1 MSDYW
6 YAGGGIGLGP
16 RPPVPSAEPY
26 PEPVVSSR
34 DGVTGPSKTAVKAL
48 VKLAE
53 AHGWATEVT
62 YAKGSFPHASTG
74 RPGAPKESLAVRMAR
89 GTQYAVAV
97 YVGGS
102 TWSWETLVLMSP
114 LDFQMFSSLGAF
126 MDYAFGLEQ
135 GCAIWPWARCPIMRT
150 AAWHAPYI
158 RSW

>member
-16 RPPVPSAEPY
+16 RPAVPPAEPY
-26 PEPVVSSR
+26 PAPVVSSR
-34 DGVTGPSKTAVKAL
+34 DGAVGPSKTAVAAL

-53 AHGWATEVT
+53 AHGWVTEVT

-89 GTQYAVAV
+89 GTERAVAV

-102 TWSWETLVLMSP
+102 TWSWGTLVYADRHREVFRRFDQVTP
-114 LDFQMFSSLGAF
+114 FQKVLLPVGSA
-126 MDYAFGLEQ
+126 
-135 GCAIWPWARCPIMRT
+135 
-150 AAWHAPYI
+150 
-158 RSW
+158 